1 MMKLFSV
8 DAWLKAPLDRDVIA
22 RWTVGTAASTHALS
36 LPPPPDP
43 ARFEFLALGDTGDSE
58 SAGTRLSPQDAVARE
73 LARDAAVPKSKGK
86 GLLVLHTGDV
96 VYMTGE
102 HRLYERNFRR
112 PYGPFLTPN
121 STVENL
127 TFRLPFLPVP
137 GNHDYYDVGGW
148 AKWLTRI
155 PLLRFGVRAAT
166 DRLFSFRL
174 PEGGSGEGAAFM
186 KAFIDPHADT
196 TTAPYEYK
204 PGSHTRLPNRYYR
217 FTMGSVDFFAL
228 DSNTLEAPPPWKDA
242 AKVRADAASHVEA
255 LEAREETLEK
265 LLRRAE
271 KALSRWAN
279 AARDITAE
287 DIAQQRQ
294 ISQADDQ
301 IASTLAGLRGD
312 LEKMDSPSVPCRQ
325 SLQSVVTAERRWNE
339 ARADWEGAKNGDEH
353 LAALEILE
361 AAGEDICASIGAV
374 EQCLGSM
381 PESPVKSQIQGMRD
395 QLEQQLKQWDQRT
408 TQTPPELAETVHALS
423 DEILDVQRELALER
437 RRLRYLP
444 EDYDKAQLEWLD
456 KSLAES
462 ARDRPDQWR
471 IVFLHHPLYTT
482 TSNHCEA
489 PDVVGLRENLL
500 RILQHRVH
508 LVISGHAHAFE
519 WFRSDRL
526 PNAGIFVTGGGG
538 QISLRPSLLAQRRYG
553 NRRAR
558 YESLREN
565 GVQECAM
572 AGDGPDAPDG
582 EDGRVYHYIRV
593 EVGPDAL
600 IVRPVGVRRLDS
612 GYRREAPLPTFH
624 AANLPPRRP
633 SWLPR
638 LLESVTITRDLPP
651 QANWK

>member
-1 MMKLFSV
+1 MKLFSA
-8 DAWLKAPLDRDVIA
+8 DSWLKAPLDRDVIA

-36 LPPPPDP
+36 LPPPPHP
-43 ARFEFLALGDTGDSE
+43 AHFEFLALGDTGDSE
-58 SAGTRLSPQDAVARE
+58 SAGTRVSPQDAVARE
-73 LARDAAVPKSKGK
+73 LARDAALPKSKGK

-112 PYGPFLTPN
+112 PYGPFLTPD
-121 STVENL
+121 STVDDL

-196 TTAPYEYK
+196 EKAPYEYA
-204 PGSHTRLPNRYYR
+204 PGSNTRLPNRYYCLT
-217 FTMGSVDFFAL
+217 FGTVDFFAL

-242 AKVRADAASHVEA
+242 AKVRADAASHIEA
-255 LEAREETLEK
+255 LEAREETLAK

-271 KALSRWAN
+271 KAFARWAA

-287 DIAQQRQ
+287 DSAQQRQ

-301 IASTLAGLRGD
+301 IAATLARLRGD
-312 LEKMDSPSVPCRQ
+312 LETMDLPSSPCKH
-325 SLQSVVTAERRWNE
+325 SLQLVLTAQRRWNE
-339 ARADWEGAKNGDEH
+339 AQADWEGARTGDEH
-353 LAALEILE
+353 RAALEILE
-361 AAGEDICASIGAV
+361 TAGGEVSSAISAV
-374 EQCLGSM
+374 ELYLGTL
-381 PESPVKSQIQGMRD
+381 PESPVKSEIQGMRD

-408 TQTPPELAETVHALS
+408 TQTPPELEETVRTLS
-423 DEILDVQRELALER
+423 DEILDIQRELALER

-456 KSLAES
+456 QRLAES

-471 IVFLHHPLYTT
+471 ILFLHHPLYTT
-482 TSNHCEA
+482 TTNHCEA
-489 PDVVGLRENLL
+489 PDVMGLRENLM
-500 RILQHRVH
+500 RILQDRVH

-526 PNAGIFVTGGGG
+526 PNTGIIVTGGGG
-538 QISLRPSLLAQRRYG
+538 QVSLRRSLLAHRRFG

-558 YESLREN
+558 YESLREH
-565 GVQECAM
+565 GVLECAM
-572 AGDGPDAPDG
+572 AGDGPEAPDG
-582 EDGRVYHYIRV
+582 EDGPIYHYLRV
-593 EVGPDAL
+593 EVAPDAL
-600 IVRPVGVRRLDS
+600 IVRPVGVRRINA
-612 GYRREAPLPTFH
+612 GYRREAPMPTFH

-633 SWLPR
+633 AWLPR
-638 LLESVTITRDLPP
+638 LLESITITRDLPP
-651 QANWK
+651 HASWK